1 MVGKTTATK
10 KTFKTSSSKRKTL
23 KRIPKDQ
30 YFVLADGTAVGHY
43 LSLADVLEKVE
54 ETVLSHH
61 VNEIKNDFAVWIK
74 EVFDEKQLSKLVNN
88 SKSLEEIRLHIY
100 KHVIKQHIRR

>member
-1 MVGKTTATK
+1 MPKKATK
-10 KTFKTSSSKRKTL
+10 IPKNAGKRRTL
-23 KRIPKDQ
+23 KRISKEH
-30 YFVLADGTAVGHY
+30 YFILADGTKVGHY

-61 VNEIKNDFAVWIK
+61 ISEIKNDFASWIA
-74 EVFDEKQLSKLVNN
+74 EIFDEKDLAKLVKN
-88 SKSLEEIRLHIY
+88 SKSPEEIRLHIY

>member
-1 MVGKTTATK
+1 MPKKTTKK
-10 KTFKTSSSKRKTL
+10 KTSRNGGKRRTL
-23 KRIPKDQ
+23 KRIPKEQ

-61 VNEIKNDFAVWIK
+61 VNEIKNDFASWIDDVFEEK
-74 EVFDEKQLSKLVNN
+74 ELSKLVKG
-88 SKSLEEIRLHIY
+88 SKSPEEIRLHIY

>member
-1 MVGKTTATK
+1 MPKKATK
-10 KTFKTSSSKRKTL
+10 KIVKNGKKRRTL

-30 YFVLADGTAVGHY
+30 YFILADGTKVGHY

-54 ETVLSHH
+54 ETVLAHH
-61 VNEIKNDFAVWIK
+61 VSEIKNDFSAWIK
-74 EVFDEKQLSKLVNN
+74 DVFEEKELAKLVKK
-88 SKSLEEIRLHIY
+88 SKTPEEIRLHIY

>member
-1 MVGKTTATK
+1 MPKDVKA
-10 KTFKTSSSKRKTL
+10 TSSKKGGKRKTL
-23 KRIPKDQ
+23 KRIPKEQ

-54 ETVLSHH
+54 ETVLAHH
-61 VNEIKNDFAVWIK
+61 VNDIKNDFAIWIRD
-74 EVFDEKQLSKLVNN
+74 VFEEKDLAKLVKS
-88 SKSLEEIRLHIY
+88 SKTPEEIRLHIY